1 MKKYFYK
8 QLDQAQLKALLLR
21 LSISFEKTFEV
32 VRPILSEV
40 RENGDE
46 ALRGYTAKFD
56 GVELEEFAVSEQE
69 IAEAV
74 KRIKPEVREAFGIAA
89 RNIEKFHRVQVQEDI
104 KVETMPGVLCFR
116 QMRAIEK
123 VGLYIPGGTAILPS
137 TILMLGIPAKI
148 AGCEEIVLCTPPN
161 RDGETSDILLFAA
174 NLVGIKKIYK
184 IGGAQAVAAMAYG
197 TESVPKVYKI
207 FGPGNQYVTAA
218 KMLVSIDAQGAAIDL
233 PAGPTEMLVIADKN
247 SRADFVAADL
257 LSQAEHGADSQVVL
271 LCTNAQKAEEILL
284 EVTSQIESLPR
295 KEIAEKALENS
306 FAIVTENIEQALQF
320 SNDYAPEHLILNLNN
335 AEKYLDKVKNAGSVF
350 IGQYTPEA
358 VGDYASGT
366 NHTLPTSGYAKAYS
380 GLSLSDFTKQI
391 TFQKVDEKGV
401 IEIGKIV
408 EEMATCEDL
417 IGHKRAVSLRIN
429 SLNKVI

>member
-21 LSISFEKTFEV
+21 PSISFEKTFEV

-74 KRIKPEVREAFGIAA
+74 KRIKPEVSEAFGIAA